1 MYDDGILAVD
11 PQNVH
16 GEMTVGA
23 NLRNQANLGEPD
35 FNTLDEPIKD
45 TIVWH
50 IFIYFLE
57 ICFSFTD

>member
-1 MYDDGILAVD
+1 MYDDGISAVD
-11 PQNVH
+11 PQNVQ

-45 TIVWH
+45 TIV
-50 IFIYFLE
+50 
-57 ICFSFTD
+57 